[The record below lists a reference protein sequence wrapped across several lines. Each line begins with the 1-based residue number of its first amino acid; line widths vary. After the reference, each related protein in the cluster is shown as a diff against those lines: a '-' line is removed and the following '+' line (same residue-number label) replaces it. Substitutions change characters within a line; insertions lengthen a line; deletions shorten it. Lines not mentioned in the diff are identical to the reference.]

1 MLHDQFMGQVQN
13 RARLAND
20 GQAERV
26 TRAVLETLGER
37 IPDGLAG
44 NLAAQLPLEV
54 GEHLRRYQT
63 FGEVGTGEQ
72 FDVPEFVDRV
82 ARRSGLEQPQAAF
95 AIRVVCEVVNEAT
108 QGGLMRKVTD
118 SLPTEM
124 SKLVTAGSRG
134 DVDLRRNR

>member
-1 MLHDQFMGQVQN
+1 MGQVQS

-44 NLAAQLPLEV
+44 NLAAQLPQEV
-54 GEHLRRYQT
+54 GEHLRRYQM
-63 FGEVGTGEQ
+63 FGEAGTGEQ

-82 ARRSGLEQPQAAF
+82 SRRSGLDGPQAAF
-95 AIRVVCEVVNEAT
+95 AIRVVCEVVRDAT
-108 QGGLMRKVTD
+108 AGGLMTKVTD
-118 SLPTEM
+118 SLPDDL
-124 SKLVTAGSRG
+124 SRLVVAGSRG
-134 DVDLRRNR
+134 EADL

>member
-1 MLHDQFMGQVQN
+1 MLHDQFMGQVQS

-54 GEHLRRYQT
+54 GEHLRRYQM

-82 ARRSGLEQPQAAF
+82 SRRSGLEGPEAAF

-108 QGGLMRKVTD
+108 VGGVMRKVTD
-118 SLPTEM
+118 SLPGDM
-124 SKLVTAGSRG
+124 SKLMSAGSKG
-134 DVDLRRNR
+134 EVDL

>member
-1 MLHDQFMGQVQN
+1 MGQVQS
-13 RARLAND
+13 RARLANG
-20 GQAERV
+20 GQAERI

-54 GEHLRRYQT
+54 GEHLRRYQM

-72 FDVPEFVDRV
+72 FNVPEFVARV
-82 ARRSGLEQPQAAF
+82 SRRSGLDGPEAAF
-95 AIRVVCEVVNEAT
+95 AIRVVCEVVSDAT
-108 QGGLMRKVTD
+108 AAGVMTKVTD
-118 SLPTEM
+118 SLPSDL

-134 DVDLRRNR
+134 EADL